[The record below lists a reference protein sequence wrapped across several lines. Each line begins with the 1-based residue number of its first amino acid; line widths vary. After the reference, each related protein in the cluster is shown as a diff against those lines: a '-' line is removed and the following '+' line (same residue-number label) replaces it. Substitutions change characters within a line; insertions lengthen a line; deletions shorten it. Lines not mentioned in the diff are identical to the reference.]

1 MFYSDEWNKN
11 RQTNKIY
18 NMLIELEMA
27 WNQDLVQNTPALW
40 GEAALGQHFV
50 AQPHLKWSEMNKY
63 MSW

>member
-1 MFYSDEWNKN
+1 
-11 RQTNKIY
+11 
-18 NMLIELEMA
+18 MLIELEMA

-50 AQPHLKWSEMNKY
+50 AQPRLKWSEMNKY